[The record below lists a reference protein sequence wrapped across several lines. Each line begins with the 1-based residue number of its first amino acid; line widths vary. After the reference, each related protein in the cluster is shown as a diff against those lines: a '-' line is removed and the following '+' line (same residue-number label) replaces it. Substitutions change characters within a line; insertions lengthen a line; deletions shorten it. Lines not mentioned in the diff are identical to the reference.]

1 MSKGILT
8 LSYLETKV
16 FKIYSNKTPIFV
28 KDRDSEKLLVSN
40 KIYLVKKTIST
51 LFKTCM
57 MMKKLSYYI

>member
-16 FKIYSNKTPIFV
+16 FKIYRNKTPIFV
-28 KDRDSEKLLVSN
+28 KDIDSEKLLVSN
-40 KIYLVKKTIST
+40 KIYLVKKTTST

>member
-16 FKIYSNKTPIFV
+16 FKIYRNKTPIFV
-28 KDRDSEKLLVSN
+28 KDIDSEKLLVSN
-40 KIYLVKKTIST
+40 KIYFVKKTTST